1 MKKAI
6 IITRVLLGLPFLI
19 FGLNHF
25 FPFIPHPPIDGVAL
39 DYMMGLTKVGYFW
52 PLLRGLEILIGIAL
66 ISGRFVPLAL
76 AVLAPISLHI
86 FLFHA
91 FVMIANLPLAI
102 IILVLHISLIA
113 KYWDYYKQIFTMKSE
128 PKLKLI

>member
-1 MKKAI
+1 MKIVI

-25 FPFIPHPPIDGVAL
+25 FPFIPHPPMDGVAL

-52 PLLRGLEILIGIAL
+52 PLLRGLEILIGISL

-91 FVMIANLPLAI
+91 FVLLANLPLAI
-102 IILVLHISLIA
+102 IILVLHIFLMV
-113 KYWDYYKQIFTMKSE
+113 KYWAYYKQIFTMKSE
-128 PKLKLI
+128 PKLK

>member
-1 MKKAI
+1 MKIAI

-25 FPFIPHPPIDGVAL
+25 FPFIPHPPMDGVAL

-76 AVLAPISLHI
+76 VVLAPISLHI

-91 FVMIANLPLAI
+91 FVLLANLPLAI
-102 IILVLHISLIA
+102 IILVLHIFLIV

-128 PKLKLI
+128 PKLK

>member
-1 MKKAI
+1 MKIAI
-6 IITRVLLGLPFLI
+6 IIARVLLGLPFLI

-25 FPFIPHPPIDGVAL
+25 FPFIPHPPMDGVAL

-76 AVLAPISLHI
+76 VVLAPISLHI

-91 FVMIANLPLAI
+91 FVLLANLPLAI
-102 IILVLHISLIA
+102 IILVLHIFLIV

-128 PKLKLI
+128 PKLK

>member
-1 MKKAI
+1 MKIVI
-6 IITRVLLGLPFLI
+6 IIVRVLLGLPFLI

-25 FPFIPHPPIDGVAL
+25 MPFIPHPPMDGVAL

-52 PLLRGLEILIGIAL
+52 PLLRGLEVLIGIAL

-76 AVLAPISLHI
+76 VILAPISLQI

-91 FVMIANLPLAI
+91 FVLLANLPLAI
-102 IILVLHISLIA
+102 IILALHIFLIV
-113 KYWDYYKQIFTMKSE
+113 KYWNYYKQIFTMNSV
-128 PKLKLI
+128 IN

>member
-1 MKKAI
+1 MKIAI
-6 IITRVLLGLPFLI
+6 SITRILLGLPFLI

-25 FPFIPHPPIDGVAL
+25 FTFIPHPPMDGVAL

-52 PLLRGLEILIGIAL
+52 PLLRGLEVLIGIAL

-86 FLFHA
+86 FLFHV
-91 FVMIANLPLAI
+91 FVLLANLPLAI
-102 IILVLHISLIA
+102 IILGLHIFLIV
-113 KYWDYYKQIFTMKSE
+113 KYWDYYKPVFT
-128 PKLKLI
+128 PKLAPQFN

>member
-1 MKKAI
+1 MKIAI
-6 IITRVLLGLPFLI
+6 IIARVLLGLPFLI

-25 FPFIPHPPIDGVAL
+25 FPFIPHPPMDGVAL

-76 AVLAPISLHI
+76 VVLAPISLHI

-91 FVMIANLPLAI
+91 FVLLANLPLAI
-102 IILVLHISLIA
+102 IILVLC
-113 KYWDYYKQIFTMKSE
+113 IFS
-128 PKLKLI
+128 

>member
-1 MKKAI
+1 MKTAI
-6 IITRVLLGLPFLI
+6 SITRVLLGLPFLI

-25 FPFIPHPPIDGVAL
+25 FPFIPHPPMDGVAL

-76 AVLAPISLHI
+76 VVLAPISLHI

-91 FVMIANLPLAI
+91 FVLLANLPLAI
-102 IILVLHISLIA
+102 LILGLHVFLIV
-113 KYWDYYKQIFTMKSE
+113 KYWDYYKQIFTVKSE
-128 PKLKLI
+128 PKFK

>member
-1 MKKAI
+1 MKIAI
-6 IITRVLLGLPFLI
+6 IIARVLLGLPFLV

-25 FPFIPHPPIDGVAL
+25 FPFIPHPPMDGVAL

-52 PLLRGLEILIGIAL
+52 PLLRGLEILIGISL
-66 ISGRFVPLAL
+66 ISGRFVPLSL

-91 FVMIANLPLAI
+91 FIMAANLPLAVI
-102 IILVLHISLIA
+102 IIALHIFLIV
-113 KYWDYYKQIFTMKSE
+113 KYWEYYNQIFTMKSE
-128 PKLKLI
+128 PKLK

>member
-1 MKKAI
+1 MKIAI
-6 IITRVLLGLPFLI
+6 IIVRVLLGLPFLI

-25 FPFIPHPPIDGVAL
+25 FPVIPHPPMNGVAL

-52 PLLRGLEILIGIAL
+52 PLLRGLEVLIGIAL

-91 FVMIANLPLAI
+91 FVLLANLPLATL
-102 IILVLHISLIA
+102 ILVLHVFLIVI
-113 KYWDYYKQIFTMKSE
+113 YWEYYKQIFTMKSV
-128 PKLKLI
+128 PKLK

>member
-1 MKKAI
+1 MKIAI
-6 IITRVLLGLPFLI
+6 IIVRVLLGLPFLI

-25 FPFIPHPPIDGVAL
+25 FPFVPHPPMDGVAL

-52 PLLRGLEILIGIAL
+52 PLLRGLEVLIGIAL

-91 FVMIANLPLAI
+91 FVLLANLPLAI
-102 IILVLHISLIA
+102 IILVLHIFLIV
-113 KYWDYYKQIFTMKSE
+113 KYWNYYKQIFTMDSVTN
-128 PKLKLI
+128 

>member
-1 MKKAI
+1 MKTAI
-6 IITRVLLGLPFLI
+6 IIARVLLGLPFLI

-25 FPFIPHPPIDGVAL
+25 FPVIPHPPMDGVAL
-39 DYMMGLTKVGYFW
+39 DFMMGLTKVGYFW
-52 PLLRGLEILIGIAL
+52 PLLRGLEVLIGIAL

-91 FVMIANLPLAI
+91 FILAANLPLAI
-102 IILVLHISLIA
+102 IILALHIFLIV
-113 KYWDYYKQIFTMKSE
+113 KYGNYYKQIFTLKSAPE
-128 PKLKLI
+128 LI